1 VNKVK
6 LILSVVV
13 VSVLFLG
20 GIYTRLEELLFA
32 DRLDQME
39 LQIKNQ
45 VSSLVLAYHAD
56 AKFLQKWVYAVNED
70 GTRKINWNSMSPY
83 FAVAQ
88 LNSKLQVIEWSF
100 REKSPVS
107 TLSKENLTQ
116 LINSFHVKLADKEV
130 KYLIYSDPDK
140 KKIFLT
146 LLPQGEKLW
155 VFASLGENLQSI
167 MDAQKTSPYMLTL
180 INSEFTSL
188 ANIKSEYIGKKIF
201 ENKIISEIKKGSKA
215 TASGSFAISSGEEFF
230 AFYEKVPEQDMYVY
244 SQASLGELIS
254 NKNSIKNQFIIFS
267 IGFLIIISSLL
278 MILSRKEQEP
288 IGFTNKETSAR
299 GTVNN
304 QAAKSFDETVTNT
317 NITNPNT
324 QESQEKVKME
334 GYMKIA
340 SVIGNEI
347 KNPIVK
353 ILNLTSAVLSQT
365 NNQVD
370 KESLKNIQTE
380 IRAAKDVVDK
390 LLVFAGD
397 RNSDRIET
405 KIDTPILRALK
416 NLDVQFSL
424 KSIKIEKNMQE
435 VAKIPMDVNKM
446 SAVFENIL
454 KNSIQS
460 MERKP
465 GKVIN
470 IKSYQKD
477 NSVFVE
483 ISDNGDGIDKENI
496 NKIFDPFYTTMGQA
510 KNIGLGLSM
519 ALGIVKDHQGK
530 ISVESEKGKGT
541 KMIIELP
548 LPHAVAASKPEKV
561 TVVVKHEEA
570 LSPLKETPVKEVAVV
585 EMAPTLNV
593 PQLNVPKVAEID
605 VMAQLADSVSESSE
619 EENLNSEEEVVEIA
633 AEEDDGMVLQ
643 GMVPDETPVASI
655 EPIKPLNL
663 NVNVD
668 ELFDMQDEE
677 IPAVPA
683 MPKSTDTESK
693 PVTNL
698 IVPPKPSVKK
708 QQTKESENFK
718 VLIRKPKGGG

>member
-1 VNKVK
+1 MNKVK

-107 TLSKENLTQ
+107 SLSKENLTQ
-116 LINSFHVKLADKEV
+116 LINSFHVNLADKEV
-130 KYLIYSDPDK
+130 KYLIYNDPDK

-230 AFYEKVPEQDMYVY
+230 AFYEKVPDLDMYVY
-244 SQASLGELIS
+244 SQASLGELVS

-288 IGFTNKETSAR
+288 VAFVNKETPR
-299 GTVNN
+299 GPVNN
-304 QAAKSFDETVTNT
+304 QASKTFDDAVTNT
-317 NITNPNT
+317 NITNSNT
-324 QESQEKVKME
+324 QESQEKIKME

-397 RNSDRIET
+397 RTSDRIET

-424 KSIKIEKNMQE
+424 KSIKIEKTFQE

-470 IKSYQKD
+470 IKSYQKA

-483 ISDNGDGIDKENI
+483 ITDNGDGIDKDNI

-548 LPHAVAASKPEKV
+548 LPQAVVATKPEKV
-561 TVVVKHEEA
+561 TVAVKQEEV
-570 LSPLKETPVKEVAVV
+570 LPQLKETLVKEVPIT
-585 EMAPTLNV
+585 EIAPTLNI
-593 PQLNVPKVAEID
+593 PQLSVPKVAEID
-605 VMAQLADSVSESSE
+605 IMAQLADSVGEKSE
-619 EENLNSEEEVVEIA
+619 EENLNSEEESVEIIT
-633 AEEDDGMVLQ
+633 EEDDGMVLQ
-643 GMVPDETPVASI
+643 GMAPEETPVASI

-677 IPAVPA
+677 VPA
-683 MPKSTDTESK
+683 TPAIPQNIDTESK
-693 PVTNL
+693 SVTNL